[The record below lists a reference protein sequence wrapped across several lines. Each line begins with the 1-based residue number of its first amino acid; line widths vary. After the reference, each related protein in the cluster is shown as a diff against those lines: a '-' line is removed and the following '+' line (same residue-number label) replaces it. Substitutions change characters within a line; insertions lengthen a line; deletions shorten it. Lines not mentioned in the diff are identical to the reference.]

1 MGAGRSF
8 VSCAALAL
16 LQEFGKDNSMASQER
31 ILKRWVGYPE
41 RWQQLWETCQHGGG
55 RYKRGLFVLD
65 GKGNKQ
71 SRPKTQ
77 QQGTIELL
85 KSAPTGYLS

>member
-1 MGAGRSF
+1 MGAGRSS

-16 LQEFGKDNSMASQER
+16 LQEFGKDKSMANQER
-31 ILKRWVGYPE
+31 ILKRWVRYPE
-41 RWQQLWETCQHGGG
+41 RWQQLWETCQQGGG

-71 SRPKTQ
+71 SRPNTQ
-77 QQGTIELL
+77 QPVIVELL
-85 KSAPTGYLS
+85 KSAPMGYLS